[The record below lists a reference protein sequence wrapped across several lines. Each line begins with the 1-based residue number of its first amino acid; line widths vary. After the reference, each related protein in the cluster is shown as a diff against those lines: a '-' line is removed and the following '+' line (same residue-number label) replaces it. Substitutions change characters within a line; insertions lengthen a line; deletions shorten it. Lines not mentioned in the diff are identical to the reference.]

1 MSLRDD
7 FAAPFERL
15 AESEAAALLEQVY
28 GIGPARLQR
37 LDTERDDSF
46 AVTTASGSFVLKVA
60 HPDDDPLS
68 VNLQSAALSYAS
80 ELAPTLPLQRLLL
93 SREGEVEVSVGVSTG
108 STRRG
113 GSTRGG
119 GSTRIARLLTW
130 LPGVPLFERP
140 PDRNGLETLGATLGR
155 LTSAL
160 SSFDHPA
167 AHRDF
172 VWDAARLPL
181 VADLRPAYPCAEIDA
196 AFALFEANSALIAG
210 LPQQVIHND
219 FHPGNVLVDEE
230 DAVTGVLDFGDV
242 VHTARVVDLAVALSY
257 LRTPLGIADTTP
269 FVEGFESAV
278 RLTPEEHE
286 ALPILIAARL
296 VERTLV
302 NLTLARGNPDA
313 RDDAQHGAE
322 ANRAAL
328 AALLEEIG

>member
-7 FAAPFERL
+7 VAAPFERL
-15 AESEAAALLEQVY
+15 GEREAATLLEQVY
-28 GIGPARLQR
+28 GIGSARLRR

-46 AVTTASGSFVLKVA
+46 EVTTASGSYVLKVA
-60 HPDDDPLS
+60 HPDDDPLY

-93 SREGEVEVSVGVSTG
+93 SREGEVEVSVEVGVST
-108 STRRG
+108 RVV
-113 GSTRGG
+113 
-119 GSTRIARLLTW
+119 RLLTW
-130 LPGVPLFERP
+130 LPGVPVFERP
-140 PDRNGLETLGATLGR
+140 PDRNGMEALGATLGR